1 MVVFQCS
8 QTSRDLNTALKTK
21 ILNENTKL
29 TLMSMRRDP
38 ESEEADTAVPD
49 KIEWDRWLIQ
59 CRERIRDIDNCI
71 LVWNAGMA
79 VIGE

>member
-1 MVVFQCS
+1 
-8 QTSRDLNTALKTK
+8 
-21 ILNENTKL
+21 
-29 TLMSMRRDP
+29 MSMRRDP